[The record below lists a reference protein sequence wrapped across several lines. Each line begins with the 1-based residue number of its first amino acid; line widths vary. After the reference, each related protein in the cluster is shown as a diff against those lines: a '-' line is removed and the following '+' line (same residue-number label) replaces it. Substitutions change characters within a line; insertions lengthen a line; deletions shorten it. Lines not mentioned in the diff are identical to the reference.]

1 MLLKWRLTW
10 ILVLALLAGPAF
22 ALGLGQIQVHSQYGE
37 PLLAEIPIVSSDPS
51 ELRQLQA
58 RLASPET
65 FARIGLQPPQGLV
78 QDLQFNVA
86 LDAAGR
92 PVIRVTSTEPVE
104 QPLLTFLIEADWGQG
119 RLVREY
125 SALVDAPDAIA
136 APAQPPIQAPEVDA
150 GDRIVRPAP
159 APVAQAPAEPD
170 AEPAPPEPEPA
181 TPEPEPVPD
190 PQPVAEATDEEPA
203 ATAPSAAAPA
213 APAARPGEYGPVQA
227 GDTLSRIVQDMAR
240 EEGVSANQMMM
251 ALLRTNPQAFIGGNI
266 NLLREGAVLR
276 VPDSGEAQRLP
287 AAEATAEVRSHI
299 ARWRE
304 MSAPQPQPASPVA
317 ADGAV
322 AAADGDA
329 GEPEAAETTAGA
341 DDAALA
347 DARLEIAPASAEGD
361 RQAGTRSGIT
371 AGGEGEMLR
380 EELQETR
387 ESLAARDA
395 EVEELRSR
403 LAELEQLQQQQRQL
417 IELKDSELAAVQQRL
432 AESNQQDAPTLA
444 QANQDPGGA
453 PAPQEA
459 GMPWLWIGLGL
470 VLVIAAALAWA
481 RTRRDRA
488 IAPAARPAAAGAAA
502 AAASATAGGRR
513 SPTWHA
519 GGAAPGAKE
528 DAPEPQAPDPAPQMP
543 SPAVAAEEPSSEPAA
558 PPAAPAPRVQESAP
572 ADIAPVAHGPG
583 PATAPDDEPAG
594 AGDLLSDAG
603 ERLEL
608 AKAYAELGDVDT
620 ARTLLEEVARESG
633 TPESREATRLLADLA

>member
-1 MLLKWRLTW
+1 MLLKWRFAW
-10 ILVLALLAGPAF
+10 ILALALLAGPAF
-22 ALGLGQIQVHSQYGE
+22 ALGLGQIQVRSQYGE
-37 PLLAEIPIVSSDPS
+37 PLLAEIQIVSSDPA
-51 ELRQLQA
+51 ELRQLHA

-86 LDAAGR
+86 LDATGR

-125 SALVDAPDAIA
+125 SALVDAPDTIA

-150 GDRIVRPAP
+150 GDRIIRPAP
-159 APVAQAPAEPD
+159 APVAQEPASPPPGPEA
-170 AEPAPPEPEPA
+170 AEPAEQ
-181 TPEPEPVPD
+181 PD
-190 PQPVAEATDEEPA
+190 AQPVADAPGEDA
-203 ATAPSAAAPA
+203 AGPAAPA
-213 APAARPGEYGPVQA
+213 APPAPRQAPAVPGEYGPVQA
-227 GDTLSRIVQDMAR
+227 GDTLSAIAQGMAR
-240 EEGVSANQMMM
+240 EQGVSVNQMMI
-251 ALLRTNPQAFIGGNI
+251 ALLRTNPEAFIGGNI

-276 VPDSGEAQRLP
+276 APDGAEAGQLT
-287 AAEATAEVRSHI
+287 AAEATAEVRSHV

-304 MSAPQPQPASPVA
+304 MSAPRPQPQDTA
-317 ADGAV
+317 ALAATAV
-322 AAADGDA
+322 EEEPSAAA
-329 GEPEAAETTAGA
+329 EAAESPGS
-341 DDAALA
+341 ALA
-347 DARLEIAPASAEGD
+347 DARLEIAPASADGE

-380 EELQETR
+380 QELQETR

-403 LAELEQLQQQQRQL
+403 LAELEQLQQQQQQL

-432 AESNQQDAPTLA
+432 AESNQQEAPTLA
-444 QANQDPGGA
+444 QANQDPAGGQV
-453 PAPQEA
+453 PQDA
-459 GMPWLWIGLGL
+459 GMPWLWIGLAL

-488 IAPAARPAAAGAAA
+488 VVPAARGAAPAAAGAS
-502 AAASATAGGRR
+502 AAASAQR

-519 GGAAPGAKE
+519 GGGQE
-528 DAPEPQAPDPAPQMP
+528 RVEPQVAPQDRQAP
-543 SPAVAAEEPSSEPAA
+543 QPASDTAADE
-558 PPAAPAPRVQESAP
+558 
-572 ADIAPVAHGPG
+572 
-583 PATAPDDEPAG
+583 PATAPIGEGPRPEAPAFPPEPVETPPSSSMEDQPSAATVPPVELDAVQEEEPA
-594 AGDLLSDAG
+594 AVGDLLSDAG

-620 ARTLLEEVARESG
+620 ARALLEEVARERD
-633 TPESREATRLLADLA
+633 TPESSEAARLLSELA